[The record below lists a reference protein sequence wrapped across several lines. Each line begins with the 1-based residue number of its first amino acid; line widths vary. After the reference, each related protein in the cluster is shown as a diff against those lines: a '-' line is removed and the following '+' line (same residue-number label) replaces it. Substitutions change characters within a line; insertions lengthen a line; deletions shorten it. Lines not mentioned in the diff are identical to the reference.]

1 VPVEQSGTTPLAV
14 SRLECH
20 TIGVV
25 KGVPP
30 HMRCTKAQV
39 LQQFRFNWQVYVKQN
54 PYRRGDVICK
64 REAWNNFV
72 DRLNEEGYVTD
83 NQAYNWTNPF

>member
-1 VPVEQSGTTPLAV
+1 
-14 SRLECH
+14 
-20 TIGVV
+20 
-25 KGVPP
+25 
-30 HMRCTKAQV
+30 MRCTKAQGSSTSSATTDW
-39 LQQFRFNWQVYVKQN
+39 FDVKQN

>member
-1 VPVEQSGTTPLAV
+1 
-14 SRLECH
+14 
-20 TIGVV
+20 
-25 KGVPP
+25 
-30 HMRCTKAQV
+30 MRCTKAQV

-54 PYRRGDVICK
+54 PNRRGDVICK